1 MCWQFQENDSC
12 VNFYCINSKV
22 RWRYWL
28 LALSQN
34 GWKVSTLQY
43 IHASITFTLCIT
55 PFPCRYCAVKKMTSV
70 SRIIIVT
77 PPCPALQTTR
87 IVSVVRVARARRAW
101 PSRSSPRTTATCSTS
116 SSSASSRAPC
126 RRARPSSPTTPTR
139 RPRGAASRARSAR
152 TRCSLLPRERV
163 DFGRHRRQRQIG

>member
-77 PPCPALQTTR
+77 PP
-87 IVSVVRVARARRAW
+87 
-101 PSRSSPRTTATCSTS
+101 SPRLADYTHRIGRTGRAGKTGVAISLVTKDDSHLFYELKQCILESPVS
-116 SSSASSRAPC
+116 SCPPELANHPDAQAKGGSFQGKKRKDEMLFAS
-126 RRARPSSPTTPTR
+126 
-139 RPRGAASRARSAR
+139 
-152 TRCSLLPRERV
+152 
-163 DFGRHRRQRQIG
+163 